1 MLQVLAH
8 FAVLDDP
15 RAANARHELSEIMF
29 IAIAATLA
37 GAKTCVE
44 MAEFG
49 EAKQTLLRKVLELP
63 HGIPSHDTFSTVF
76 RTLDPAA
83 FAEIFAGFAT
93 AFGTAIG
100 QDDVVAVDGKA
111 MKRAYEKG
119 QQSAPRMMV
128 TAWGAEARM
137 SLAARPV
144 VKGDE
149 TNAAIAMLAN
159 LDIEGAI
166 ITGDALH
173 CNRKMAQTI
182 IDGGADYVLP
192 IKGNQDS
199 LLSDARAKFG
209 AAKKPPT
216 AKTHDE
222 DHGRVETR
230 RAVVVAA
237 GDLGE
242 YHEFP
247 GLKAIGMIEA
257 TRSVDGK
264 TQTFVH
270 YFAMSRRFRPA
281 ELLRIKREHWGIENR
296 LHWQLDVVLDEDM
309 SRTRKDN
316 GPENLAMLRRLALN
330 IARADKSKGSLAGKL
345 RKAAWNDEALV
356 KMLSQMR

>member
-8 FAVLDDP
+8 FAVLEDP

-83 FAEIFAGFAT
+83 FASIFARFAT

-119 QQSAPRMMV
+119 KQSAPRMMV

-182 IDGGADYVLP
+182 VDGGADYVLP

-199 LLSDARAKFG
+199 LLSDARAKIG

>member
-1 MLQVLAH
+1 MLKVLAH
-8 FAVLDDP
+8 FSVLADP

-49 EAKQTLLRKVLELP
+49 EAKEALLGRVLELP

-83 FAEIFAGFAT
+83 FAEIFAKFAA
-93 AFGTAIG
+93 AFGTAINK
-100 QDDVVAVDGKA
+100 DDVVAVDGKA

-119 QQSAPRMMV
+119 KQSAPRMMV

-137 SLAARPV
+137 SLAAKPV

-149 TNAAIAMLAN
+149 TNAAIEMLAN
-159 LDIEGAI
+159 LDIKGAI

-173 CNRKMAQTI
+173 CNRKMARTI
-182 IDGGADYVLP
+182 VDGGADYVLP

-199 LLSDARAKFG
+199 LLSDARAKIG
-209 AAKKPPT
+209 AVKRPST
-216 AKTHDE
+216 AKTEDD

-237 GDLGE
+237 GNLGE

-247 GLKAIGMIEA
+247 GLKAIGMICS
-257 TRSVDGK
+257 TRAIDGK
-264 TQTFVH
+264 IQTFVH
-270 YFAMSRRFRPA
+270 YFALSRRFKPA

-316 GPENLAMLRRLALN
+316 GPDNLAMLRRLALN
-330 IARADKSKGSLAGKL
+330 IARADKTKGSLAGKL
-345 RKAAWNDEALV
+345 RKAAWNDDALV

>member
-8 FAVLDDP
+8 FAVLEDP

-49 EAKQTLLRKVLELP
+49 EAKETLLRKVLELP

-83 FAEIFAGFAT
+83 FASIFARFAT

-119 QQSAPRMMV
+119 KQSAPRMMV

-173 CNRKMAQTI
+173 CNRKMARTI

-199 LLSDARAKFG
+199 LLSDARAKIG
-209 AAKKPPT
+209 SAKKP
-216 AKTHDE
+216 
-222 DHGRVETR
+222 TR
-230 RAVVVAA
+230 RSA
-237 GDLGE
+237 
-242 YHEFP
+242 
-247 GLKAIGMIEA
+247 
-257 TRSVDGK
+257 
-264 TQTFVH
+264 
-270 YFAMSRRFRPA
+270 
-281 ELLRIKREHWGIENR
+281 
-296 LHWQLDVVLDEDM
+296 
-309 SRTRKDN
+309 
-316 GPENLAMLRRLALN
+316 
-330 IARADKSKGSLAGKL
+330 
-345 RKAAWNDEALV
+345 
-356 KMLSQMR
+356 